1 LGAELMLRVFGDV
14 RSGNCLKVK
23 GLLDWLGCP
32 YAWADVDILAGGTRT
47 AAFLALNPAGQIPF
61 IQLEDGRGLAQ
72 SNAILLH
79 LARGTSLLPEDPYDL
94 ARAYE
99 WLFWE
104 QYSHEPALAVRRF
117 QKLYLNRD
125 DHEIDPALLRRG
137 YDAVARMETH
147 LAQADWMVGSSP
159 SVADLALLPYTA
171 LAPEGGFDLKASPA
185 VCAWINRSLDVFGLS
200 LSRPETLKGAIP

>member
-1 LGAELMLRVFGDV
+1 MLRVFGDV

-23 GLLDWLGCP
+23 GLLDWLGRP
-32 YAWADVDILAGGTRT
+32 FAWVDIDILAGGTRT

-79 LARGTSLLPEDPYDL
+79 LARGTSLLPQDAYDL
-94 ARAYE
+94 ARVYE

-117 QKLYLNRD
+117 QKLYLNRA

-137 YDAVARMETH
+137 YDAIARMEAH
-147 LAQADWMVGSSP
+147 LAQADWMAGSSP

-171 LAPEGGFDLKASPA
+171 LAPEGDFDLKASPA
-185 VCAWINRSLDVFGLS
+185 VCAWINRSLDVFALS
-200 LSRPETLKGAIP
+200 LPRPETSEGTLP

>member
-1 LGAELMLRVFGDV
+1 MLRVFGDV

-23 GLLDWLGCP
+23 GLLDWLGRP
-32 YAWADVDILAGGTRT
+32 YDWIDVDILAGGTRT
-47 AAFLALNPAGQIPF
+47 AAFLALNPVGQIPF
-61 IQLEDGRGLAQ
+61 VQLEDGRGLAQ

-79 LARGTSLLPEDPYDL
+79 LARGTSLLPQDAYDL
-94 ARAYE
+94 ARMYE

-117 QKLYLNRD
+117 QKVYLDRPD
-125 DHEIDPALLRRG
+125 DEIDPALMRRG
-137 YDAVARMETH
+137 EDALAHMQAR
-147 LAQADWMVGSSP
+147 LAQADWLVGPSP

-185 VCAWINRSLDVFGLS
+185 VCAWINRSLDVFALP
-200 LSRPETLKGAIP
+200 LPRPKI